1 MGGGSVPTQM
11 LPTWA
16 VAMEHESVTVDQME
30 SRLRSCR
37 IPVIGRISKDR
48 LLLDMRTVQE
58 EYFGYIAQ
66 CLLEVTGGA
75 K

>member
-1 MGGGSVPTQM
+1 
-11 LPTWA
+11 
-16 VAMEHESVTVDQME
+16 ME

-75 K
+75 Q

>member
-1 MGGGSVPTQM
+1 M
-11 LPTWA
+11 
-16 VAMEHESVTVDQME
+16 DQME

-58 EYFGYIAQ
+58 KYFGYIAQ